1 MLLLLLSCST
11 GMWQCMSLEH
21 GFGLNQTSC
30 CTIRQARV
38 SRFQRFQFKLEL
50 ENELAVVATSK
61 EEVEGLD
68 VLGDSTLSN
77 VCFDLQ
83 HRERIVVWAAS
94 EQVRAG

>member
-1 MLLLLLSCST
+1 MP
-11 GMWQCMSLEH
+11 LEH

-30 CTIRQARV
+30 CTIRLARV
-38 SRFQRFQFKLEL
+38 SRFQFKLEL